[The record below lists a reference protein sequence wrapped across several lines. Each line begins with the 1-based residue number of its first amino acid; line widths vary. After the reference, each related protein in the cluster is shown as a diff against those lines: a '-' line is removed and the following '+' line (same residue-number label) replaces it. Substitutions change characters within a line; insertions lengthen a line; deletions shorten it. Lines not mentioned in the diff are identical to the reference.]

1 MGAGGTGKKN
11 QTGNL
16 PVQAMNGP
24 KPTPTFLES
33 GSQHRGGCST
43 PARHSEP
50 TRGLIHHEPI
60 FAFMNDPIRRKVKT
74 HMLFALGDGPKASPR
89 SSPAEQD
96 AITDLLTRKVRTI
109 SAEVIPPRNG
119 AETEQILRQIDTL
132 KAEDVD
138 FISVTKGAGGS
149 LRGGTLPIAQLIRQR
164 GIRSLAH
171 FTCRDYSI
179 AEVEN
184 ALVDHHYFGVR
195 NILALRGDPPDG
207 QTDNFD
213 HSPGRH
219 TYAYELV
226 GQIAAMNRGE
236 YLLRPGFDKGVE
248 GLSHRPGTK
257 TDFCIGVAAYP
268 EDEPLER
275 AVEHFRLKVE
285 SGAHFGIT
293 QMLYSV
299 EAYSRFIEA
308 SHKAGARIPVLPGL
322 RVITTLA
329 TAERMMKK
337 FHVKV
342 PRKLMDALAQ
352 CKTKEEGIERGLEF
366 TIALC
371 EQMLKAG
378 APGIHVFIMNDAG
391 TAARLMQ
398 ALR

>member
-1 MGAGGTGKKN
+1 
-11 QTGNL
+11 
-16 PVQAMNGP
+16 
-24 KPTPTFLES
+24 
-33 GSQHRGGCST
+33 
-43 PARHSEP
+43 
-50 TRGLIHHEPI
+50 
-60 FAFMNDPIRRKVKT
+60 
-74 HMLFALGDGPKASPR
+74 MLFAQSDGPSASPS

-119 AETEQILRQIDTL
+119 AETQQILSQIDIM

-149 LRGGTLPIAQLIRQR
+149 LRGGTLPIAQLIRQK

-179 AEVEN
+179 NEVEN

-213 HSPGRH
+213 RTPGRH

-236 YLLRPGFDKGVE
+236 YILRPGFDKVAE
-248 GLSHRPGTK
+248 GQTFRPGMK

-268 EDEPLER
+268 EDEPFDR

-285 SGAHFGIT
+285 AGAHFGIT
-293 QMLYSV
+293 QMIYSP
-299 EAYSRFIEA
+299 EAYARFITA
-308 SHKAGARIPVLPGL
+308 AHKVGAGIPVLPGL
-322 RVITTLA
+322 RVITTAA
-329 TAERMMKK
+329 TAERMVKK
-337 FHVKV
+337 FRVNV
-342 PRKLMDALAQ
+342 PQKLVEMLAAA
-352 CKTKEEGIERGLEF
+352 KTKEEGIERGLEF
-366 TIALC
+366 TIKLC

-378 APGIHVFIMNDAG
+378 APGIHVFIMNDAL
-391 TAARLMQ
+391 TAARLME